1 MSRNSSR
8 GKGSNQYADK
18 APSLAESEAETAR
31 VRRMKNYTSIQSKQS
46 ALGGRLED
54 HSTAALTTSL
64 SASYDKRIGLFVSGK
79 QMTHQEIESNA
90 KEIAAFEDAIVSR
103 YPNMYGHAVSEA
115 ILFVKDA
122 KYNPELK
129 AAIATEGTPER
140 ALLQNYSK
148 VIGDA
153 IEAPGKELSLEEL
166 PQILDTINEA
176 TIARKQGTAWQS
188 ERSGDPTLS
197 SRFAALSVFCSR
209 DPENSN
215 LQHQMLDLRNQ
226 ITKRG
231 MEKIDM

>member
-1 MSRNSSR
+1 MSRHSSR

-18 APSLAESEAETAR
+18 APSLADSEAENAR
-31 VRRMKNYTSIQSKQS
+31 VRKMKSFTSVQAKRS
-46 ALGGRLED
+46 ALGGRVEN

-64 SASYDKRIGLFVSGK
+64 SASYDKRIKMFIAGEL
-79 QMTHQEIESNA
+79 TPQEMESNA
-90 KEIAAFEDAIVSR
+90 RDIAAYEDAIQTR
-103 YPNMYGHAVSEA
+103 YPNMYGHAVAEA
-115 ILFVKDA
+115 IHFVKDA

-129 AAIATEGTPER
+129 AAIAKEGSPER
-140 ALLQNYSK
+140 VLLQSYSK

-176 TIARKQGTAWQS
+176 TIARKQGTEWRS
-188 ERSGDPTLS
+188 DRSGDPTLS

-209 DPENSN
+209 DPENSS
-215 LQHQMLDLRNQ
+215 LRHQMLDLRNQ
-226 ITKRG
+226 ITKKG

>member
-1 MSRNSSR
+1 MSRHSSSR

-18 APSLAESEAETAR
+18 APSLADSEAENAR
-31 VRRMKNYTSIQSKQS
+31 VRKMKNFTSVQSKQS
-46 ALGGRLED
+46 ALGGKLENLP
-54 HSTAALTTSL
+54 TKALTTSL
-64 SASYDKRIGLFVSGK
+64 SASYDKRIKLFIKGEL
-79 QMTHQEIESNA
+79 TPQEVESNS
-90 KEIAAFEDAIVSR
+90 KEIAAYEDAIVSR

-115 ILFVKDA
+115 IHFVKDVRF
-122 KYNPELK
+122 NPELK
-129 AAIATEGTPER
+129 EAVNKEGSPER
-140 ALLQNYSK
+140 ALLQSYTK

-176 TIARKQGTAWQS
+176 TIARKQGTEWRS
-188 ERSGDPTLS
+188 DRSGDPTLS

-209 DPENSN
+209 DPENSS
-215 LQHQMLDLRNQ
+215 LRHQMLDLRNQ